1 MARLIGYIANRPDLG
16 ARMAKQWRDVL
27 TTTNSEGTP
36 WGWGVGFVQS
46 GEILLKRRPL
56 DEAPRLN
63 LADMVSDVR
72 SDTLIAHMRHAT
84 IGSLRTENTHPFRY
98 QQWMFADTGTVDN
111 FEQVRARMH
120 KSLPNFLQRS
130 LRGDT
135 DSELLFSLF
144 LSFLHDASKLD
155 FASSPA
161 RDVFPAIK
169 STFGLLDR
177 IGKEA
182 QQSASRLNIIL
193 GTPEYLVAARRG
205 APMAYRIFKGRD
217 DFAPMFD
224 DDEPS
229 ALRMHDLDPCRL
241 AVVASDFDADVIPE
255 GFTEITE
262 GTVIAF
268 DRTATMTASPPK
280 PA

>member
-1 MARLIGYIANRPDLG
+1 MARQLSNVLATANSD
-16 ARMAKQWRDVL
+16 
-27 TTTNSEGTP
+27 GTP
-36 WGWGVGFVQS
+36 WGWGLGFVQS

-56 DEAPRLN
+56 DEATCIN
-63 LADMVSDVR
+63 LDDMVSDVR
-72 SDTLIAHMRHAT
+72 SDTLIAHTRHAT
-84 IGSLRTENTHPFRY
+84 IGSLRTENTHAFRY

-120 KSLPNFLQRS
+120 KSLPEFLQRN

-155 FASSPA
+155 FAGSAA

-182 QQSASRLNIIL
+182 KHSASRLNIIL

-205 APMAYRIFKGRD
+205 APMAYRVFKGRD
-217 DFAPMFD
+217 DFAAMFD

-241 AVVASDFDADVIPE
+241 AVVASDFDDDVIPE
-255 GFTEITE
+255 GFTEVTD

-268 DRTATMTASPPK
+268 DRTATITASIPK